1 MDVQHLEYD
10 DESLVRAAL
19 QAAYPTERPIFS
31 QRRGAQIIRAAA
43 VRAHEGGDRRHPFV
57 GGRFAASVAAAF
69 TLLAGTAG
77 AASAALPGQPL
88 YPIKRVVER
97 AMVAFA
103 ADDVQAARLE
113 LRFAERRLHEATTI
127 PDDTDQAVSSS
138 LSDRFHEHLNAASSL
153 AGDQLAGEVEQL
165 EQSQDEQQPSDADA
179 ATPVEDVPADLQPQQ
194 EPEIVP
200 PEVLASP
207 SPMPSDAASP
217 QPDPAAT
224 PAPSDTAAPTPAP
237 SDPTDSATATPEPS
251 AAPADP
257 SELPSGATEPEPVD
271 RLRPVVPAAAD

>member
-19 QAAYPTERPIFS
+19 QAAYPTERPVFS

-43 VRAHEGGDRRHPFV
+43 VRAHEGGHRRHPFV
-57 GGRFAASVAAAF
+57 GGRFAASIAAAF

-77 AASAALPGQPL
+77 AASAAVPGQPL
-88 YPIKRVVER
+88 YPIKQVVER

-103 ADDVQAARLE
+103 GDDVQAARLE
-113 LRFAERRLHEATTI
+113 LRFAERRLHEATVI
-127 PDDTDQAVSSS
+127 PDDADQTVSSS
-138 LSDRFHEHLNAASSL
+138 LSERFHEHLNAATSL

-179 ATPVEDVPADLQPQQ
+179 SAPVEDVPADLTPQE
-194 EPEIVP
+194 EPVIVP
-200 PEVLASP
+200 PEMLASP

-217 QPDPAAT
+217 EPDPSAT
-224 PAPSDTAAPTPAP
+224 PTPEDTPSPTAAP
-237 SDPTDSATATPEPS
+237 SDPSDPTAATPGPSSSPVEPS
-251 AAPADP
+251 EVPSGVAAP
-257 SELPSGATEPEPVD
+257 GTERQPVTA
-271 RLRPVVPAAAD
+271 VPAAAD

>member
-19 QAAYPTERPIFS
+19 QAAYPTERPVFS

-43 VRAHEGGDRRHPFV
+43 VRTLEGGDRRHPFV
-57 GGRFAASVAAAF
+57 GGRFVASVAAAF
-69 TLLAGTAG
+69 TLLASTAG

-103 ADDVQAARLE
+103 GDDVQAARLE
-113 LRFAERRLHEATTI
+113 LRFAERRLHEATAI
-127 PDDTDQAVSSS
+127 RDDADQAVSSS
-138 LSDRFHEHLNAASSL
+138 LSDRFHEHLNAATSL

-165 EQSQDEQQPSDADA
+165 EQSQDEAHPSDADA
-179 ATPVEDVPADLQPQQ
+179 SAPVEAAPADLAPQE
-194 EPEIVP
+194 EPDIVQ

-207 SPMPSDAASP
+207 SPMPSDVPSP
-217 QPDPAAT
+217 QPDPSVALT
-224 PAPSDTAAPTPAP
+224 PEDTPSPTAEP
-237 SDPTDSATATPEPS
+237 SDPIDPAAEPLDPAQTEVAPS
-251 AAPADP
+251 EVPTGVAAPD
-257 SELPSGATEPEPVD
+257 TEQQP
-271 RLRPVVPAAAD
+271 VPAAAD